1 MTFIEAIA
9 REEGFEVAGSLAQRR
24 NNPGNI
30 EEGEFART
38 HGALHTDG
46 NRFAHWATP
55 EAGFQAM
62 RELLQIGYNGLTV
75 AEALNKWAPPVE
87 NQTESYIANVCKFT
101 GLTPDSVLTNE
112 AIG

>member
-30 EEGEFART
+30 EEGEFAQM

-46 NRFAHWATP
+46 HRFAHWATP
-55 EAGFQAM
+55 EAGFEAM
-62 RELLQIGYNGLTV
+62 RALLCVRYSGLTV
-75 AEALNKWAPPVE
+75 TAALNKWAPPVE
-87 NQTESYIANVCKFT
+87 NQTESYIANVCKWT

-112 AIG
+112 TIG

>member
-38 HGALHTDG
+38 HGALHADG

-55 EAGFQAM
+55 EAGFEAM
-62 RELLQIGYNGLTV
+62 RALLQMEYAGLTV
-75 AEALNKWAPPVE
+75 AEALNKWAPQVE
-87 NQTESYIANVCKFT
+87 NQTESYIANVCKWT
-101 GLTPDSVLTNE
+101 ELTPDAVLTNE
-112 AIG
+112 VIG

>member
-30 EEGEFART
+30 VEGEFART
-38 HGALHTDG
+38 HGALASDG
-46 NRFAHWATP
+46 NRFARWDTP
-55 EAGFQAM
+55 EAGFEAM
-62 RELLQIGYNGLTV
+62 RILLRIRYNGLTV
-75 AEALNKWAPPVE
+75 AAAINKWAPPVE
-87 NQTESYIANVCKFT
+87 NRTDLYVANVCKWT

-112 AIG
+112 VIG